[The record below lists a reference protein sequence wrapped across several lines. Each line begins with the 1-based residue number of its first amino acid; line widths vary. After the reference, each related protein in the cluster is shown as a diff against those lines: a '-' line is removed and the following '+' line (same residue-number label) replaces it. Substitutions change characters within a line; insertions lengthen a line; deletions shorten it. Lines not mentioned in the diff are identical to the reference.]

1 MRVGVKTGDRHQGV
15 GEGIREIM
23 PSEIRVYGLDGIP
36 EVTPGM
42 DVVALIADALTTSGL
57 ELQERDVLV
66 VTHKIVSK
74 AEGRLVDLTTIEP
87 SDFAKGWA
95 ERYEKDA
102 RQVEVV
108 LRESRRIVRMDRGIM
123 ICETRHGFICA
134 NAGVDASNVAG
145 DHVVCLLPVDPDGSA
160 RAIRDGLR
168 EQLGVAPATIISDSF
183 GRAWR
188 KGIVNIA
195 IGVAGM
201 NVFADYRGVTDPY
214 GYDLRVSVMAV
225 ADELAATAEL
235 LAGKTEARPVA
246 LIRGYDFPP
255 GDGTA
260 NDLVM
265 EPERD
270 LFR

>member
-1 MRVGVKTGDRHQGV
+1 
-15 GEGIREIM
+15 M

-42 DVVALIADALTTSGL
+42 DVVGIIGDSLATSGI

-74 AEGRLVDLTTIEP
+74 AEGQLIDLATIEP
-87 SDFAKGWA
+87 SPFATEWA
-95 ERYEKDA
+95 ARFEKDA

-108 LRESRRIVRMDRGIM
+108 LRESRRIVRMDRGVM
-123 ICETRHGFICA
+123 ITETRHGFICA

-145 DHVVCLLPVDPDGSA
+145 DHVVCLLPIDPDASA
-160 RAIRDGLR
+160 RRIHDGLR
-168 EQLGVAPATIISDSF
+168 DRFGVAPAVIISDSF

-201 NVFADYRGVTDPY
+201 NPFADYRGMTDPY

-246 LIRGYDFPP
+246 LIRGYDYPA
-255 GDGTA
+255 GNGSA
-260 NDLVM
+260 SELVM